1 MNRNG
6 SSKDFERV
14 SSNFCNMFLQRV
26 SSTSF
31 FNEHPLGTPVGQ
43 VTVKASS
50 SLWAI
55 LNNKIWKPRTETA
68 LGQNWGKVMMG
79 DVDGRHG
86 SCTSDTLK
94 NWRADKV
101 RFFHIFAV
109 VTFTNLYNLPF
120 FIIHIEFRKG
130 KGNVSQA
137 PDPKIWVLGQAAHG
151 IPRIPR
157 GFSGSDSTFEILGSH
172 TSWTLGQAWSA
183 VNVINCCIYIFV
195 IGFIYD
201 L

>member
-1 MNRNG
+1 MCCLYCPVLLFTSRACTLTCKMRGTPVSCFIGVHWRHKRKERMNRNG

-68 LGQNWGKVMMG
+68 LGQNWGKVMLME
-79 DVDGRHG
+79 VAHQIHWKIEEL
-86 SCTSDTLK
+86 TKSDFLTFLLL
-94 NWRADKV
+94 WLSLT
-101 RFFHIFAV
+101 FTIYHIFHHSHWV
-109 VTFTNLYNLPF
+109 PQ
-120 FIIHIEFRKG
+120 G
-130 KGNVSQA
+130 KG
-137 PDPKIWVLGQAAHG
+137 
-151 IPRIPR
+151 
-157 GFSGSDSTFEILGSH
+157 
-172 TSWTLGQAWSA
+172 
-183 VNVINCCIYIFV
+183 
-195 IGFIYD
+195 
-201 L
+201 